1 MRTTSFA
8 APAALPTLAHT
19 PSVHP
24 APAARADAVLSPRHG
39 TLAAGFGTAQG
50 SAFFLPGPSHTA
62 QAARN
67 KGCWRFFKGFWRNLL
82 LKKQA

>member
-1 MRTTSFA
+1 MLFCLLGM
-8 APAALPTLAHT
+8 APSPQVLALPWAALFFC
-19 PSVHP
+19 P
-24 APAARADAVLSPRHG
+24 APH
-39 TLAAGFGTAQG
+39 
-50 SAFFLPGPSHTA
+50 HTA

>member
-1 MRTTSFA
+1 MLFCLLGM
-8 APAALPTLAHT
+8 APSPQVLALPWAAL
-19 PSVHP
+19 
-24 APAARADAVLSPRHG
+24 
-39 TLAAGFGTAQG
+39 
-50 SAFFLPGPSHTA
+50 FFLPGPTHTAHRTPHAA

>member
-1 MRTTSFA
+1 MLFCLLGM
-8 APAALPTLAHT
+8 APSPQVLALPWAAL
-19 PSVHP
+19 
-24 APAARADAVLSPRHG
+24 
-39 TLAAGFGTAQG
+39 
-50 SAFFLPGPSHTA
+50 FFLPGPTHIA